1 MIKRSALI
9 ACAFATIAGGAV
21 VTLPARPAFAQSD
34 EDRRLDRLEK
44 QVRELR
50 AILFQGRD
58 TGQPVV
64 VKPEGPDPEV
74 TALQQRVSDLDDTI
88 RKLNGQI
95 EVLTHDSDEA
105 RAAANA
111 VRDQNGELRGELKD
125 LSDRVAK
132 LESVLA
138 PPPPPAPTPTQGV
151 QPGQSSPPPP
161 PGQTGV
167 LTLPPSG
174 AAGASPDAA
183 PPPAPTAADS
193 YKHARA
199 LLTANDYSGA
209 IAAFQAFIGQYPS
222 SKEIPAAYYWLGEAD
237 SARQGFADAVPAYAN
252 ALKGWPKQPWAPD
265 ATVKLARALAETNQT
280 DKACAALAEFERRYR
295 KEASPLVKSRA
306 ADVRTRAA
314 CAG

>member
-1 MIKRSALI
+1 MIKRLLLIASALAVI
-9 ACAFATIAGGAV
+9 GGAAV
-21 VTLPARPAFAQSD
+21 VTVPARPAFAQSD

-95 EVLTHDSDEA
+95 EILTHDSDEA

-132 LESVLA
+132 LEGVLA
-138 PPPPPAPTPTQGV
+138 PAPPPAPPQGA
-151 QPGQSSPPPP
+151 QPGQAPP

-167 LTLPPSG
+167 LTLPPG
-174 AAGASPDAA
+174 AGGASPDAA
-183 PPPAPTAADS
+183 PPAAPTAADS

-199 LLTANDYSGA
+199 LLTANDYPA
-209 IAAFQAFIGQYPS
+209 AVVAFQAFIGQYPA

-237 SARQGFADAVPAYAN
+237 IGRQGFADAVPAYAN

-265 ATVKLARALAETNQT
+265 ATVKLARALMETNQT

-295 KEASPLVKSRA
+295 KEASSLVKARA
-306 ADVRTRAA
+306 AEVHTRAA
-314 CAG
+314 CSG

>member
-1 MIKRSALI
+1 MIKRSLLI
-9 ACAFATIAGGAV
+9 ATALASLAGAAV

-34 EDRRLDRLEK
+34 DDRRFDRLEK

-132 LESVLA
+132 LEGILA
-138 PPPPPAPTPTQGV
+138 PAPPPAPAQAPQS
-151 QPGQSSPPPP
+151 GQAPP

-167 LTLPPSG
+167 LTLPPG
-174 AAGASPDAA
+174 AGGTAPDAA
-183 PPPAPTAADS
+183 PPAAPTAADS

-199 LLTANDYSGA
+199 LLNANDYPGA
-209 IAAFQAFIGQYPS
+209 VVAFQAFIGQYPA

-237 SARQGFADAVPAYAN
+237 SARQGYADAVPAYAN

-306 ADVRTRAA
+306 TEVHTRAA

>member
-1 MIKRSALI
+1 MKRFALL
-9 ACAFATIAGGAV
+9 ACAFAMTAGAAV

-34 EDRRLDRLEK
+34 EDRRLDRLDK

-138 PPPPPAPTPTQGV
+138 PAPPPAPPQVG
-151 QPGQSSPPPP
+151 QPGQSTPPPP

-167 LTLPPSG
+167 LTLPGAPG
-174 AAGASPDAA
+174 AAPDA
-183 PPPAPTAADS
+183 PPAAPTAADS

-199 LLTANDYSGA
+199 LLTANDYPA
-209 IAAFQAFIGQYPS
+209 AAAAFQAFIGQYPS
-222 SKEIPAAYYWLGEAD
+222 SKEIPAAFYWLGEAD
-237 SARQGFADAVPAYAN
+237 SGRQGFADAVPAYAN

-265 ATVKLARALAETNQT
+265 ATVKLARALAETSQT

-295 KEASPLVKSRA
+295 KEASPIVKARA
-306 ADVRTRAA
+306 AEVRTRAA
-314 CAG
+314 CSG

>member
-1 MIKRSALI
+1 MIKRLALPALALAII
-9 ACAFATIAGGAV
+9 ASVAC
-21 VTLPARPAFAQSD
+21 VTAPARPAFAQSD
-34 EDRRLDRLEK
+34 DDRRLDRLEK

-74 TALQQRVSDLDDTI
+74 TTLQQQVSDLDDTI

-95 EVLTHDSDEA
+95 EILTHDSDEA

-111 VRDQNGELRGELKD
+111 VRDQNGELRGQLKD

-132 LESVLA
+132 LETALA
-138 PPPPPAPTPTQGV
+138 PPPQAPQGA
-151 QPGQSSPPPP
+151 QPGASSPPP

-167 LTLPPSG
+167 LTLPPSAG
-174 AAGASPDAA
+174 AAPDAA
-183 PPPAPTAADS
+183 LPAPTAAES

-199 LLTANDYSGA
+199 LLTANDYPGA
-209 IAAFQAFIGQYPS
+209 AAAFQAFIAQYPS
-222 SKEIPAAYYWLGEAD
+222 NKEIPAAYFWLGEAEI
-237 SARQGFADAVPAYAN
+237 ARQDFADAVPAYAN

-265 ATVKLARALAETNQT
+265 ATVKLARALAETGQT
-280 DKACAALAEFERRYR
+280 PNACAALAEFERRYH
-295 KEASPLVKSRA
+295 KEASATVKTRA
-306 ADVRTRAA
+306 AELRTRAA
-314 CAG
+314 CG

>member
-1 MIKRSALI
+1 MIKRLALL
-9 ACAFATIAGGAV
+9 ACAVATIAGAAV

-132 LESVLA
+132 LEGVLAPA
-138 PPPPPAPTPTQGV
+138 PPPPPPQGV
-151 QPGQSSPPPP
+151 QPGQSTTPPP

-167 LTLPPSG
+167 LTLPS
-174 AAGASPDAA
+174 AAGDAPPAA
-183 PPPAPTAADS
+183 PTSADV

-199 LLTANDYSGA
+199 LLSASDYPA
-209 IAAFQAFIGQYPS
+209 AAAAFQAFIGQYPS
-222 SKEIPAAYYWLGEAD
+222 SKEIPTAYYWLGEAD
-237 SARQGFADAVPAYAN
+237 SGRQGFADAVPAYAN
-252 ALKGWPKQPWAPD
+252 ALKGWPKQLWAPD
-265 ATVKLARALAETNQT
+265 ATVKLARALAETGQT

-295 KEASPLVKSRA
+295 KEASPTVKARA

>member
-1 MIKRSALI
+1 MIKRSLLFASAL
-9 ACAFATIAGGAV
+9 TILVGAAA

-74 TALQQRVSDLDDTI
+74 TALQQQVSDLDDTI

-95 EVLTHDSDEA
+95 EILTHDSDEA
-105 RAAANA
+105 RGAANA

-132 LESVLA
+132 LEAAIA
-138 PPPPPAPTPTQGV
+138 PPPPPAAPQAG
-151 QPGQSSPPPP
+151 QPGQAPP

-167 LTLPPSG
+167 LTLPPGG
-174 AAGASPDAA
+174 AGGAPAA
-183 PPPAPTAADS
+183 PDTSSTPTATDS

-199 LLTANDYSGA
+199 LLSANDYAGA
-209 IAAFQAFIGQYPS
+209 AVAFQTFIGQYPS
-222 SKEIPAAYYWLGEAD
+222 SKEIPAAYFWLGEAD
-237 SARQGFADAVPAYAN
+237 SGRQGYADAVPAYAN
-252 ALKGWPKQPWAPD
+252 ALKGWPKLPWAPD
-265 ATVKLARALAETNQT
+265 ATVKLARALAETGQT
-280 DKACAALAEFERRYR
+280 DKACAALSEFDRRYR
-295 KEASPLVKSRA
+295 KEASSTVKARA
-306 ADVRTRAA
+306 AEVRTRAA

>member
-1 MIKRSALI
+1 MIKRLALSVSALAII
-9 ACAFATIAGGAV
+9 ASTAVIA
-21 VTLPARPAFAQSD
+21 LPARPAFAQSD

-50 AILFQGRD
+50 SILFQGRD

-125 LSDRVAK
+125 LGDRVTK
-132 LESVLA
+132 LETALA
-138 PPPPPAPTPTQGV
+138 PPPPPAPPPGA
-151 QPGQSSPPPP
+151 QPGQAGVASP

-167 LTLPPSG
+167 LTLPPGVSG
-174 AAGASPDAA
+174 AGPDAA
-183 PPPAPTAADS
+183 PPAPSAA
-193 YKHARA
+193 
-199 LLTANDYSGA
+199 
-209 IAAFQAFIGQYPS
+209 
-222 SKEIPAAYYWLGEAD
+222 
-237 SARQGFADAVPAYAN
+237 
-252 ALKGWPKQPWAPD
+252 
-265 ATVKLARALAETNQT
+265 
-280 DKACAALAEFERRYR
+280 
-295 KEASPLVKSRA
+295 
-306 ADVRTRAA
+306 
-314 CAG
+314 

>member
-1 MIKRSALI
+1 MIKRLALLASAFAMF
-9 ACAFATIAGGAV
+9 ACAATFA
-21 VTLPARPAFAQSD
+21 LPARPAFAQSD
-34 EDRRLDRLEK
+34 DDRRLDRLEK

-111 VRDQNGELRGELKD
+111 VRDQNGELRGQLKD
-125 LSDRVAK
+125 LADRVAK
-132 LESVLA
+132 LETALA
-138 PPPPPAPTPTQGV
+138 PPPPAPPQGG
-151 QPGQSSPPPP
+151 QPGQSGPPPP

-167 LTLPPSG
+167 LTLPPG
-174 AAGASPDAA
+174 AADAA
-183 PPPAPTAADS
+183 PAAPSAAET

-199 LLTANDYSGA
+199 LLSANDYPA
-209 IAAFQAFIGQYPS
+209 AAAAFQAFIGQYPS

-237 SARQGFADAVPAYAN
+237 IGRQGYADAVPAYAN

-265 ATVKLARALAETNQT
+265 ATVKLARALAETSQT
-280 DKACAALAEFERRYR
+280 DKACAALGEFDRRYR
-295 KEASPLVKSRA
+295 KEASPTVKARA
-306 ADVRTRAA
+306 AEVRTRAA
-314 CAG
+314 CSG

>member
-1 MIKRSALI
+1 MIKRSLLLASTLVI
-9 ACAFATIAGGAV
+9 LASAATV
-21 VTLPARPAFAQSD
+21 SLPTPSAFAQSD

-74 TALQQRVSDLDDTI
+74 TALQQQVSDLDDTI

-132 LESVLA
+132 LESALAPAPPLA
-138 PPPPPAPTPTQGV
+138 PPPSG
-151 QPGQSSPPPP
+151 QPGQSPP

-167 LTLPPSG
+167 LALPPS
-174 AAGASPDAA
+174 AAGAAPDAT
-183 PPPAPTAADS
+183 PAPTAAEA

-199 LLTANDYSGA
+199 LLSANDYSGA
-209 IAAFQAFIGQYPS
+209 AGAFQAFISQYPS
-222 SKEIPAAYYWLGEAD
+222 NKEVPAAYYWLGEAD
-237 SARQGFADAVPAYAN
+237 IARQGYADAVPAYAN
-252 ALKGWPKQPWAPD
+252 ALKGWPKLPWAPD

-295 KEASPLVKSRA
+295 KEASSTVKSRA
-306 ADVRTRAA
+306 AELRTRAA

>member
-1 MIKRSALI
+1 MIKRSLLI
-9 ACAFATIAGGAV
+9 ASAVATIAGGAV
-21 VTLPARPAFAQSD
+21 VTLPAGPAFAQSD
-34 EDRRLDRLEK
+34 DDRRLDRLEK

-132 LESVLA
+132 LEGILAPA
-138 PPPPPAPTPTQGV
+138 PPPPPTQAA
-151 QPGQSSPPPP
+151 QPGQSMTPPP

-167 LTLPPSG
+167 LTLPPG
-174 AAGASPDAA
+174 GASAAPDAA
-183 PPPAPTAADS
+183 PPPAPTAADV

-199 LLTANDYSGA
+199 LLTANDYPGA
-209 IAAFQAFIGQYPS
+209 VVAFQSFIAQYPS

-237 SARQGFADAVPAYAN
+237 IGRQGYADAVPAYAN

-265 ATVKLARALAETNQT
+265 ATVKLARALMETNQT
-280 DKACAALAEFERRYR
+280 DKACAALAEFERRYH

-306 ADVRTRAA
+306 AEIRTRAA
-314 CAG
+314 CSG

>member
-1 MIKRSALI
+1 MIKRSLLLAS
-9 ACAFATIAGGAV
+9 TIALLVGAATV
-21 VTLPARPAFAQSD
+21 SLPARPAFAQSD

-74 TALQQRVSDLDDTI
+74 TALQQQVSDLDDTI

-132 LESVLA
+132 LETALA
-138 PPPPPAPTPTQGV
+138 PPPPPAPSQA
-151 QPGQSSPPPP
+151 GQPPP

-167 LTLPPSG
+167 LTLPSGASG
-174 AAGASPDAA
+174 AAPAA
-183 PPPAPTAADS
+183 PEPTPAPTAAEA

-199 LLTANDYSGA
+199 LLSANDYPGA
-209 IAAFQAFIGQYPS
+209 AVAFQAFIGQYPS
-222 SKEIPAAYYWLGEAD
+222 NKEIPAAYYWLGEAD
-237 SARQGFADAVPAYAN
+237 SARQGYADAVPAYAN
-252 ALKGWPKQPWAPD
+252 ALKGWPKLPWAPD
-265 ATVKLARALAETNQT
+265 ATVKLARALAETSQT

-295 KEASPLVKSRA
+295 KEASSTVKARA
-306 ADVRTRAA
+306 AEVRTRAG

>member
-1 MIKRSALI
+1 MM
-9 ACAFATIAGGAV
+9 AGAAA

-34 EDRRLDRLEK
+34 QDRRLDRLEK

-132 LESVLA
+132 VEGVLA
-138 PPPPPAPTPTQGV
+138 PPPPPQTT
-151 QPGQSSPPPP
+151 QPGQANGSPP

-167 LTLPPSG
+167 LTLPPGVQG
-174 AAGASPDAA
+174 AGPPAGAGPDAA
-183 PPPAPTAADS
+183 PPPPTAAEV

-199 LLTANDYSGA
+199 LLNANDYPGA
-209 IAAFQAFIGQYPS
+209 AAAFQAFIGQYPA

-237 SARQGFADAVPAYAN
+237 SARQGFSDAVPAYAN

-265 ATVKLARALAETNQT
+265 ATVKLARALAETSQT
-280 DKACAALAEFERRYR
+280 DKACAALAEFDRRYR
-295 KEASPLVKSRA
+295 KDASPTVKARA
-306 ADVRTRAA
+306 ADVHTRAA
-314 CAG
+314 CSG

>member
-1 MIKRSALI
+1 MIKR
-9 ACAFATIAGGAV
+9 FA
-21 VTLPARPAFAQSD
+21 LPALALALLASSAFVVATAPPAFAQSD
-34 EDRRLDRLEK
+34 DDRRLDRLEK

-95 EVLTHDSDEA
+95 EILTHDSDEA

-125 LSDRVAK
+125 LTDRVAK
-132 LESVLA
+132 LETAMA
-138 PPPPPAPTPTQGV
+138 PPPPPAQTQGF
-151 QPGQSSPPPP
+151 QPGAAGAPP

-167 LTLPPSG
+167 LTLPPGAG
-174 AAGASPDAA
+174 AAYDAA
-183 PPPAPTAADS
+183 PPPPPTPAES

-199 LLTANDYSGA
+199 LLTANDYPGA
-209 IAAFQAFIGQYPS
+209 VAAFQAFIGQYPS
-222 SKEIPAAYYWLGEAD
+222 NKEIPAAYFWLGEAEI
-237 SARQGFADAVPAYAN
+237 ARQDFADAVPAYAS

-265 ATVKLARALAETNQT
+265 ATVKLARALAETGQT
-280 DKACAALAEFERRYR
+280 ANACAALAEFERRYH
-295 KEASPLVKSRA
+295 KEASATVKSRA
-306 ADVRTRAA
+306 AELRTRAA
-314 CAG
+314 CG

>member
-1 MIKRSALI
+1 MIKRSLLLASTMAILVG
-9 ACAFATIAGGAV
+9 AATV
-21 VTLPARPAFAQSD
+21 SLPARPAFAQSD
-34 EDRRLDRLEK
+34 DDRRLDRLEK

-74 TALQQRVSDLDDTI
+74 TTLQQQVSDLDDTI

-132 LESVLA
+132 LESALA
-138 PPPPPAPTPTQGV
+138 PPPAPSQAG
-151 QPGQSSPPPP
+151 QPGQPPPP

-167 LTLPPSG
+167 LTLPPGVSG
-174 AAGASPDAA
+174 SAPAATEPT
-183 PPPAPTAADS
+183 PAPTAAEA

-199 LLTANDYSGA
+199 LLSSNDYPGA
-209 IAAFQAFIGQYPS
+209 AVAFQAFISQYPS
-222 SKEIPAAYYWLGEAD
+222 NKEVPAAYYWLGEAD
-237 SARQGFADAVPAYAN
+237 IARQGYADAVPAYAN
-252 ALKGWPKQPWAPD
+252 ALKGWPKLPWAPD

-295 KEASPLVKSRA
+295 KEASSTVKARA
-306 ADVRTRAA
+306 ADVRTHAG

>member
-1 MIKRSALI
+1 MIKRSLLI
-9 ACAFATIAGGAV
+9 ATALATIVGGAA

-34 EDRRLDRLEK
+34 EDRRLDRLDK

-132 LESVLA
+132 LEGILAPA
-138 PPPPPAPTPTQGV
+138 PPPPPTQAA
-151 QPGQSSPPPP
+151 QPGQSTTPPP

-167 LTLPPSG
+167 LTLPP
-174 AAGASPDAA
+174 AAGSAPDAA
-183 PPPAPTAADS
+183 PPAAPTAADS

-199 LLTANDYSGA
+199 LLTANDYSA
-209 IAAFQAFIGQYPS
+209 AVAAFQVFIGQYPS

-237 SARQGFADAVPAYAN
+237 IGRQGYADAVPAYAN

-295 KEASPLVKSRA
+295 KEASPTVKSRA
-306 ADVRTRAA
+306 AEVRTRAG

>member
-1 MIKRSALI
+1 MIKRSLII
-9 ACAFATIAGGAV
+9 ACAFATIAGVAV
-21 VTLPARPAFAQSD
+21 VTLPARPAFAQSE

-74 TALQQRVSDLDDTI
+74 TALQQQVSDLDDTI

-105 RAAANA
+105 RGAANA

-125 LSDRVAK
+125 LGDRVAK

-138 PPPPPAPTPTQGV
+138 PAPPPAPPQAA
-151 QPGQSSPPPP
+151 QPGQASAPAD
-161 PGQTGV
+161 TGV
-167 LTLPPSG
+167 LTLPPSAG
-174 AAGASPDAA
+174 GSAADAA
-183 PPPAPTAADS
+183 PPPAPTASDL

-209 IAAFQAFIGQYPS
+209 IAALKVFIAQYPS
-222 SKEIPAAYYWLGEAD
+222 SKEIPAAYFWLGEAD
-237 SARQGFADAVPAYAN
+237 IARQGFADAVPAYAN

-295 KEASPLVKSRA
+295 REASSIVKARA
-306 ADVRTRAA
+306 AEVRTRAA
-314 CAG
+314 CSG

>member
-1 MIKRSALI
+1 MIKRFALLASAV
-9 ACAFATIAGGAV
+9 ATIAGAAI
-21 VTLPARPAFAQSD
+21 VTVPARPAFAQSD
-34 EDRRLDRLEK
+34 EDRRLDRLDK

-125 LSDRVAK
+125 LSDRVSK
-132 LESVLA
+132 LESALA
-138 PPPPPAPTPTQGV
+138 PAPPPAPPQGA
-151 QPGQSSPPPP
+151 QPGQPDQTPP

-167 LTLPPSG
+167 LTLPPG
-174 AAGASPDAA
+174 VAGAPPAGPDAA
-183 PPPAPTAADS
+183 PSAPTAAET

-199 LLTANDYSGA
+199 LLNANDYPA
-209 IAAFQAFIGQYPS
+209 AAAAFQAFIGQYPA

-237 SARQGFADAVPAYAN
+237 SARRGFADAVPAYAN

-265 ATVKLARALAETNQT
+265 ATVKLARALAETSQT

-295 KEASPLVKSRA
+295 KEASPTVKARA

>member
-1 MIKRSALI
+1 MIKRSLLLASAIALI
-9 ACAFATIAGGAV
+9 AGAAA
-21 VTLPARPAFAQSD
+21 LAPPARPAFAQSD

-44 QVRELR
+44 QVHELR

-74 TALQQRVSDLDDTI
+74 TSLQQRVSDLDDTI

-95 EVLTHDSDEA
+95 EILTHDSDEA
-105 RAAANA
+105 RGAANA

-132 LESVLA
+132 LEAAFA
-138 PPPPPAPTPTQGV
+138 PPPPPIPQQGAP
-151 QPGQSSPPPP
+151 PGA

-167 LTLPPSG
+167 LTLPPGVAG
-174 AAGASPDAA
+174 AAPAAPDAA
-183 PPPAPTAADS
+183 PPPSALES

-199 LLTANDYSGA
+199 LLTANDYPA
-209 IAAFQAFIGQYPS
+209 AAVAFQAFIGQYPA
-222 SKEIPAAYYWLGEAD
+222 SKEIPAAYFWLGEAD
-237 SARQGFADAVPAYAN
+237 IARQGYADAVPAYAN

-280 DKACAALAEFERRYR
+280 DKACAALAEFDRRYR
-295 KEASPLVKSRA
+295 KDASPTVKARA

-314 CAG
+314 CPG

>member
-1 MIKRSALI
+1 MIKRSLLI
-9 ACAFATIAGGAV
+9 ATALATLAGAAV

-34 EDRRLDRLEK
+34 DDRRFDRLEK

-132 LESVLA
+132 LEAVLSPA
-138 PPPPPAPTPTQGV
+138 PPPAPTQAT
-151 QPGQSSPPPP
+151 QPGQAPP

-167 LTLPPSG
+167 LTLPPGAGG
-174 AAGASPDAA
+174 AAPDAA
-183 PPPAPTAADS
+183 QPAAPTAADS

-199 LLTANDYSGA
+199 LLNANDYPGA
-209 IAAFQAFIGQYPS
+209 VVAFQAFIGQYPS

-237 SARQGFADAVPAYAN
+237 SARQGYADAVPAYAN
-252 ALKGWPKQPWAPD
+252 ALKGWPKQSWAPD

-306 ADVRTRAA
+306 TEVRTRAA

>member
-1 MIKRSALI
+1 MIKRSLLI
-9 ACAFATIAGGAV
+9 ASAFATIVGAGA

-34 EDRRLDRLEK
+34 DDRRLDRLEK

-125 LSDRVAK
+125 LSDRVAR
-132 LESVLA
+132 LEGVLA
-138 PPPPPAPTPTQGV
+138 PAPPPAPPQAA
-151 QPGQSSPPPP
+151 QPGQSTTPPP
-161 PGQTGV
+161 PGQSGV
-167 LTLPPSG
+167 LTLPPSAG
-174 AAGASPDAA
+174 SAAPDAPA
-183 PPPAPTAADS
+183 PAAPTAAES

-199 LLTANDYSGA
+199 LLTANDYPGA
-209 IAAFQAFIGQYPS
+209 IAAFQAFISQFPS
-222 SKEIPAAYYWLGEAD
+222 NKEIPAAYFWLGEAD

-252 ALKGWPKQPWAPD
+252 ALKGWPKQAWAPD
-265 ATVKLARALAETNQT
+265 ATVKLARALAETSQT
-280 DKACAALAEFERRYR
+280 DKACAALAEFDRRYR
-295 KEASPLVKSRA
+295 KEASPTVKARA
-306 ADVRTRAA
+306 AEVRTRAA

>member
-1 MIKRSALI
+1 MIKRLALSVSALAII
-9 ACAFATIAGGAV
+9 ASTAVIA
-21 VTLPARPAFAQSD
+21 LPTRPAFAQSD

-50 AILFQGRD
+50 SILFQGRD

-125 LSDRVAK
+125 LGDRVAK
-132 LESVLA
+132 LETALA
-138 PPPPPAPTPTQGV
+138 PPPPPAPPPGA
-151 QPGQSSPPPP
+151 QPGQAGVASP

-167 LTLPPSG
+167 LTLPPGVSG
-174 AAGASPDAA
+174 AGPDAA
-183 PPPAPTAADS
+183 PPAPSAAET

-199 LLTANDYSGA
+199 LLSANDYPA
-209 IAAFQAFIGQYPS
+209 AAAAFQGFISQFPS

-237 SARQGFADAVPAYAN
+237 MGRQGFADAVPAYAN

-265 ATVKLARALAETNQT
+265 ATVKLARALAETAQT
-280 DKACAALAEFERRYR
+280 DHACAALAEFERRYR
-295 KEASPLVKSRA
+295 KEASATVKARA
-306 ADVRTRAA
+306 AELRTRAA
-314 CAG
+314 CSG

>member
-9 ACAFATIAGGAV
+9 ALALATFAGATV
-21 VTLPARPAFAQSD
+21 ATLPARPAFAQSD
-34 EDRRLDRLEK
+34 QSRRLDKLEK

-64 VKPEGPDPEV
+64 VKPEGADPEV
-74 TALQQRVSDLDDTI
+74 TALQQRVSDLEDTI
-88 RKLNGQI
+88 RKLTGEV
-95 EVLTHDSDEA
+95 EVLTHEADEA
-105 RAAANA
+105 RAAASA
-111 VRDQNGELRGELKD
+111 AGDANGKLGGQLKD

-132 LESVLA
+132 LENLLA
-138 PPPPPAPTPTQGV
+138 PAPPPAPAQAA
-151 QPGQSSPPPP
+151 QPGQTSPPPP

-167 LTLPPSG
+167 LTLPPTAS
-174 AAGASPDAA
+174 GASPDAA
-183 PPPAPTAADS
+183 PPPAAPTAADV

-199 LLTANDYSGA
+199 LLTANDYVA
-209 IAAFQAFIGQYPS
+209 AAVAFQAFIGQYPA

-237 SARQGFADAVPAYAN
+237 SARQAYADAVPAYAN
-252 ALKGWPKQPWAPD
+252 ALKGWPRQPWAPD

-280 DKACAALAEFERRYR
+280 DKACAALAEFDRRYR
-295 KEASPLVKSRA
+295 REASPTVKARA
-306 ADVRTRAA
+306 TDVRVHAA

>member
-1 MIKRSALI
+1 MIKRSLLFASALAI
-9 ACAFATIAGGAV
+9 LAGAAT

-74 TALQQRVSDLDDTI
+74 TALQQQVSDLDDTI
-88 RKLNGQI
+88 RKLNGQV

-132 LESVLA
+132 LEAALA
-138 PPPPPAPTPTQGV
+138 PAPPPAPPQV
-151 QPGQSSPPPP
+151 AQPGQAGQPPP

-167 LTLPPSG
+167 LTLPPGG
-174 AAGASPDAA
+174 AGVGPDASP
-183 PPPAPTAADS
+183 PPTAAES

-199 LLTANDYSGA
+199 LLSANDYPAAAS
-209 IAAFQAFIGQYPS
+209 AFQAFIVQYPTN
-222 SKEIPAAYYWLGEAD
+222 KEIPAAYYWLGEAD
-237 SARQGFADAVPAYAN
+237 SARQGYADAVPAYAN
-252 ALKGWPKQPWAPD
+252 ALKGWPKLPWAPD
-265 ATVKLARALAETNQT
+265 ATVKLARALAETGQT
-280 DKACAALAEFERRYR
+280 DKACAALSEFERRYR
-295 KEASPLVKSRA
+295 KEASSTVKSRA
-306 ADVRTRAA
+306 ADVHTRAA